1 MNARTLVAPI
11 AALFTLTITAI
22 GPGREPARADDPTI
36 EYNAFKTLFLEQVG
50 GAIDREIATVEAA
63 LAAPGLSE
71 AGAEDLRKSLAEL
84 KATRRQVDDVS
95 LVESLYSSVKDGYG
109 AISDLAREV
118 ETGYGE
124 DSALNAAICA
134 IADFRGSSGL
144 QQLSTLSTAA
154 DKGLT
159 WYNAVT
165 SLQSDLAALDTTELS
180 PGTRRLAGQL
190 TVLTGLM
197 SNFGD
202 KVPLIGAFLKGYG
215 DVAGGLLKATTQLDA
230 RIKASEQGELRDGV
244 HGLERGELLKKLRAL
259 GHDGA
264 HVVTGLRDAYITDT
278 VADGG
283 PVVAIWDRAKRRWV
297 ESAAPHPSAAE
308 LRKRYAFY
316 AKRGQPNPT
325 PQQILTAYQRTLALT
340 LTPSATHVRPGETI
354 TLRAKGRLVVDDRPL
369 GNVWVKVALVD
380 HTGFGEGSFGGPTAV
395 RVGESVTWTAPDN
408 LNETYTFEA
417 TLDEASAAAGWAL
430 AEPASA
436 KVRTGSETRVVL
448 SASRTKVGFGGT
460 VTLDA
465 KVTGDDGRPLDAKA
479 GGHIT
484 FEVNPDEGSLREYTP
499 HTDALGLTRTWRA
512 PDKAGRFVIRARYE
526 GATSHALFG
535 THTAA
540 SEAEVTVE
548 VVAPEWELRVAPSAV
563 ALEAEAEDQTAVF
576 RIELASGHDAPLEI
590 DLAGDSGPA
599 AERAF
604 WTRSADFPARLT
616 LGPGEATSFEV
627 RFQPSSP
634 KATRLAG
641 RVRARLAGTDEVKTV
656 RFEATRA
663 AKARQ
668 VVIRARAENGKA
680 LAGGGANLDREL
692 APGAEVVL
700 SFTPWGQMREF
711 CVNGVVA
718 RNKGMKQ
725 VVLTRHDEGGCAWG
739 TRDGRMK
746 AAWSVTDETVR
757 WSGPVTARG
766 KTGAVFVV
774 PAEPGTF
781 AVSAEGVVTWSY
793 VRTAPGG
800 TEKKMAT
807 DGDRATFEIEV
818 R

>member
-1 MNARTLVAPI
+1 MTRPLL
-11 AALFTLTITAI
+11 AALMTALVLF
-22 GPGREPARADDPTI
+22 GLAAGARADDPQI

-63 LAAPGLSE
+63 LVAPGLSE
-71 AGAEDLRKSLAEL
+71 SDTKDLRRSLAEL

-95 LVESLYSSVKDGYG
+95 LVESLYGSIKDAYS
-109 AISDLAREV
+109 AISDLSREV
-118 ETGYGE
+118 ETGYGGK
-124 DSALNAAICA
+124 SALNAAICA
-134 IADFRGSSGL
+134 VADFRGSSGL
-144 QQLSTLSTAA
+144 QQLSTLSTAT
-154 DKGLT
+154 DKGLG
-159 WYNAVT
+159 WYNAVAT
-165 SLQSDLAALDTTELS
+165 LGSDLAALDTTELS

-190 TVLTGLM
+190 TVLTSLM

-230 RIKASEQGELRDGV
+230 RIKASEQGELRDGI

-264 HVVTGLRDAYITDT
+264 TVVTGLRDAYLTDT

-325 PQQILTAYQRTLALT
+325 PEQILTAYRRTLALT
-340 LTPSATHVRPGETI
+340 LTPSATHIRPGETV
-354 TLRAKGRLVVDDRPL
+354 TLRTEGRLVVDDRPL
-369 GNVWVKVALVD
+369 GSVWVKVALKT
-380 HTGFGEGSFGGPTAV
+380 HTGLGAGSFGGATSV
-395 RVGESVTWTAPDN
+395 RVGEALTWTAPDN
-408 LNETYTFEA
+408 LNETFTFEA
-417 TLDEASAAAGWAL
+417 TLDEASTAAGWAL
-430 AEPASA
+430 AEPATA
-436 KVRTGSETRVVL
+436 KVRTGAETRVVL
-448 SASRTKVGFGGT
+448 TANRTQVGFGEL

-465 KVTGDDGRPLDAKA
+465 KVVDADGRALDPKA
-479 GGHIT
+479 GGHLS
-484 FEVNPDEGSLREYTP
+484 FEVSPDKGSLRDYAP
-499 HTDALGLTRTWRA
+499 HTDGLGLSRTWRA
-512 PDKAGRFVIRARYE
+512 PDEAGRFVVRARYE
-526 GATSHALFG
+526 GTTSHTLFG

-540 SEAEVTVE
+540 SEAELTVE
-548 VVAPEWELRVAPSAV
+548 VVAPPWDLRVTPGAV
-563 ALEAEAEDQTAVF
+563 ALGDKGGDADETAVF
-576 RIELASGHDAPLEI
+576 RIELSSGHDAPLEVE
-590 DLAGDSGPA
+590 LAGESGPA

-604 WTRSADFPARLT
+604 WTRSADFPGRVKLAPDT
-616 LGPGEATSFEV
+616 TASWEV
-627 RFQPSSP
+627 RFRPSSP
-634 KATRLAG
+634 KASRLAG

-663 AKARQ
+663 ATARR
-668 VVIRARAENGKA
+668 VVIRASAGSGKA
-680 LAGGGANLDREL
+680 LADGAATLEREL
-692 APGAEVVL
+692 EAGAEVAL
-700 SFTPWGQMREF
+700 SFTPWGKMREF

-746 AAWSVTDETVR
+746 AEWKVTDEKIR
-757 WSGPVTARG
+757 WTGPVRETG
-766 KTGAVFVV
+766 KGTAVFVV

-781 AVSAEGVVTWSY
+781 TVSAEGVVAWAY

-800 TEKKMAT
+800 SERKTAT
-807 DGDRATFEIEV
+807 DGDTATFTIEI